1 MASKRKPEAATRTPL
16 SRERVLR
23 AAGRIADHGGIE
35 ALSMRRLAQ
44 ALGVEAMTLYHY
56 VARKDDIL
64 DSIVELV
71 VSDIPL
77 PAEDEAWRP
86 ALRRLAIGAHEQ
98 FLRHRWA
105 AGLTLSARLKPG
117 RARYMDAILGTL
129 RRGGFSATMA
139 HHGYH
144 AIESH
149 IVGFTL
155 WLVGIRIGMAEYDRD
170 IPRMLGELP
179 LSEFP
184 WLAEHIDEHR
194 LEDTGGGAAVSEFEF
209 GLDLILD
216 GLERLRGQ
224 E

>member
-1 MASKRKPEAATRTPL
+1 MAGERKPAAPTRTPL

-23 AAGRIADHGGIE
+23 AAIRIADDGGIE

-77 PAEDEAWRP
+77 PAEGEAWRP
-86 ALRRLAIGAHEQ
+86 ALRRIAIGAHEQ

-129 RRGGFSATMA
+129 RRGGFSASMA

-155 WLVGIRIGMAEYDRD
+155 WLVGIRIGMAEYDGD
-170 IPRMLGELP
+170 VPRMLGELP

-194 LEDTGGGAAVSEFEF
+194 LEDAGGGAAVSEFEF

-216 GLERLRGQ
+216 GLERLRGP

>member
-1 MASKRKPEAATRTPL
+1 MPSKTEAPETRRSPL

-23 AAGRIADHGGIE
+23 AAIVIADDGGIE
-35 ALSMRRLAQ
+35 SLSMRRLAQ

-56 VARKDDIL
+56 VARKSDIV
-64 DSIVELV
+64 DGIVELV

-77 PAEDEAWRP
+77 PADDEEWRS
-86 ALRRLAIGAHEQ
+86 ALRRLAIAAHEQ

-105 AGLTLSARLKPG
+105 AGLTLTARLKPG
-117 RARYMDAILGTL
+117 RARYMNAILGTL
-129 RRGGFSATMA
+129 RRAGFSAELA
-139 HHGYH
+139 HHAYH

-149 IVGFTL
+149 IVGFTM
-155 WLVGIRIGMAEYDRD
+155 WLVGIRSGMAEYEQDGPA
-170 IPRMLGELP
+170 ILAELP

-194 LEDTGGGAAVSEFEF
+194 REEAGRDGAVSEFEF

-216 GLERLRGQ
+216 GLARLRGDD
-224 E
+224 